1 MATFEK
7 YMGLDSLASF
17 GCIRSMHARSYIV
30 TSTAMTAHMIH
41 LFRLTTTACGLEI
54 HDHTR
59 KIIYK
64 SKIST
69 NGWTYAGQ
77 YLCDGWVHNLEV
89 TLLLLTLLPI
99 PCFRF
104 RETIWRNPLT
114 IQDTTT
120 YWKGKYFFCRV
131 SKNKVGGLL
140 KKVDG

>member
-89 TLLLLTLLPI
+89 TPLLLILLPVL
-99 PCFRF
+99 CF
-104 RETIWRNPLT
+104 L
-114 IQDTTT
+114 IQGD
-120 YWKGKYFFCRV
+120 
-131 SKNKVGGLL
+131 NL
-140 KKVDG
+140 KKTINCSRHKNVLKRRIIYLRCE